1 MSFQKRLEELLAG
14 SNIKRNMK
22 RPDLIQ
28 ACVDNGEALV
38 SQNGALA
45 TWTRP
50 ESTGR
55 SPKDTIIVKRDSSAA
70 TIDWTAANN
79 IAVDEETFD
88 MLVEAT
94 GHPEAAARPQGE
106 ADRAGPPRR
115 VARVEAHE
123 REQCE
128 NRYDVGDE

>member
-88 MLVEAT
+88 MLVEDALAT
-94 GHPEAAARPQGE
+94 LKGSG
-106 ADRAGPPRR
+106 G
-115 VARVEAHE
+115 V
-123 REQCE
+123 
-128 NRYDVGDE
+128 